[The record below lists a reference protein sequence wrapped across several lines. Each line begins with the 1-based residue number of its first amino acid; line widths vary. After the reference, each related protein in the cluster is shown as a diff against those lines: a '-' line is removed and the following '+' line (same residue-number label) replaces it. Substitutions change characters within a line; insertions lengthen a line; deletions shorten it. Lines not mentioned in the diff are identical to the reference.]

1 MSASVQALL
10 TAIEQEDTGAV
21 STAVSAI
28 NSAGE
33 TETAVA
39 QLTPLL
45 EDKSKSDNYRRHVVL
60 ALRELKSKTA
70 VPALGKAVKEDKD
83 DNVRRMGVRALEQI
97 DPIAGIPHFQVAQR
111 DKLTDIQEIALT
123 GIGVAVQ
130 QIVAVL
136 QSNPEAEQ
144 ETAVR
149 AALQQIS
156 SKTFAKLLRLDVA
169 PSATGNASTPES
181 TATALGFLGTSEA
194 IQLLCQFLDEKQQQ
208 QARQEQL
215 STAELDQLAQSQRIE
230 QEQEQEQAEE
240 RVMSSAVTALQ
251 LIGTP
256 EVIPCLIQVLQ
267 KNLNFRV
274 QRLAASALGL
284 FADETAV
291 TALVQALLNES
302 DPKVQS
308 VVHTRLQKQT
318 NWRQKAEKIF
328 VTLQAGNQKRPDIDA
343 PMLIEVINPP
353 EAEQKQLTEFWI
365 AQAVDHAKDDRL
377 TAVLAAL
384 IIASANSSM
393 TLAAERIDA
402 YQKSGNVSPN
412 QLQNLRVEVGGS
424 KALDPILGQLE
435 ENLKTNFQQPINQ
448 LNERT
453 SRVWQQ
459 TIRIA
464 QIGFGL
470 RAVMSV
476 VLFCI
481 GAYLVLDSYQS
492 IKAGNLD
499 QAQFLGPGVS
509 FVAGLGA
516 MLTMIFTGPLKEIRK
531 AVGDVGMASAIFI
544 AYIHRILQIS
554 HTFSYYYLERKIDF
568 DELDKAGKLIE
579 DTMRDTVELLA
590 NADKLPDPEEE

>member
-1 MSASVQALL
+1 MTPLIQALL
-10 TAIEQEDTGAV
+10 TAIEQEDTGGV
-21 STAVSAI
+21 TTAVSDI
-28 NSAGE
+28 KNGGE
-33 TETAVA
+33 TEDAVA
-39 QLTPLL
+39 QLVPLL
-45 EDKSKSDNYRRHVVL
+45 EDKRKADNYRRHLVL
-60 ALRELKSKTA
+60 ALRELGSKTA
-70 VPALGKAVKEDKD
+70 VSALGKAVKEDKD
-83 DNVRRMGVRALEQI
+83 DNVRRLGVRALEQI

-123 GIGVAVQ
+123 GIGVAIQ
-130 QIVAVL
+130 QSVTIL
-136 QSNPEAEQ
+136 QAEPEAEQ
-144 ETAVR
+144 ETAVL
-149 AALQQIS
+149 AALQQIRP
-156 SKTFAKLLRLDVA
+156 KTMNKLLRLDVA

-181 TATALGFLGTSEA
+181 TATALGFMGTSEA
-194 IQLLCQFLDEKQQQ
+194 IQLLCQFLEEKQQQ

-215 STAELDQLAQSQRIE
+215 SATDLDGLGQTQRIE
-230 QEQEQEQAEE
+230 QEQEREQAEE
-240 RVMSSAVTALQ
+240 RVMNSAVTALQ
-251 LIGTP
+251 HIGTP
-256 EVIPCLIQVLQ
+256 EVIPCLIQVLE
-267 KNLNFRV
+267 KNLNIRV

-308 VVHTRLQKQT
+308 VVRTRLQKQGD
-318 NWRQKAEKIF
+318 WRLKAEKIF
-328 VTLQAGNQKRPDIDA
+328 TVLQSGNQKRPDIDA
-343 PMLIEVINPP
+343 PMLIEVINSP
-353 EAEQKQLTEFWI
+353 EAEAKKLTAYWI
-365 AQAVDHAKDDRL
+365 GQAIDHANDDRL

-402 YQKSGNVSPN
+402 YQKSENVAPIK
-412 QLQNLRVEVGGS
+412 LQKLRVEVGGS

-435 ENLKTNFQQPINQ
+435 ENLRVNFQEPVNQ
-448 LNERT
+448 LNART
-453 SRVWQQ
+453 SKVWQQ

-470 RAVMSV
+470 RAAMSV

-481 GAYLVLDSYQS
+481 GAYLVLDSYQA
-492 IKAGNLD
+492 IKSGNLD
-499 QAQFLGPGVS
+499 QTQFYGPGAS
-509 FVAGLGA
+509 FVAGLGT

-568 DELDKAGKLIE
+568 NELDKAGKLIE
-579 DTMRDTVELLA
+579 DTMRDTVELLQ
-590 NADKLPDPEEE
+590 NADKLPKSGEE